1 MPPNDEAALWHSMGR
16 IEEGQRH
23 LSERMGRMEQ
33 LTSQRMDLSENRTS
47 QRMDLLENRVN
58 QRIDLLEKRIERLLY
73 AGLAIGG
80 AILAAVVVGQ
90 IFG

>member
-1 MPPNDEAALWHSMGR
+1 
-16 IEEGQRH
+16 
-23 LSERMGRMEQ
+23 MEQ
-33 LTSQRMDLSENRTS
+33 QTSQRMDLSENRTN

-73 AGLAIGG
+73 AGLAVGG

>member
-1 MPPNDEAALWHSMGR
+1 MPPHDEAALWHSMGR

-33 LTSQRMDLSENRTS
+33 QTSQRMDLS
-47 QRMDLLENRVN
+47 
-58 QRIDLLEKRIERLLY
+58 EKRIERLLY

>member
-33 LTSQRMDLSENRTS
+33 QTSQRMDLFENGP
-47 QRMDLLENRVN
+47 ENRVN
-58 QRIDLLEKRIERLLY
+58 QRIDLLEKRIERRLY
-73 AGLAIGG
+73 AGLAIGV

>member
-33 LTSQRMDLSENRTS
+33 QTSQRMDLFENRTN
-47 QRMDLLENRVN
+47 QRM
-58 QRIDLLEKRIERLLY
+58 DLLEKRIERRLY